1 MATIARSATN
11 YFPIVCTSSASTSAG
26 ISLSLAS
33 GACVLVDAVDGGA
46 SSVTFY
52 IKEAA
57 NNPSSYLLV
66 DAAGNPISQNIAAG
80 EAFPLPTETFAA
92 SLVVP
97 VTNAGTATLR
107 YTCKG

>member
-1 MATIARSATN
+1 MATIARQSTN
-11 YFPIVCTSSASTSAG
+11 YFPITCTSSVSTSAG

-33 GACVLVDAVDGGA
+33 GACVLVDEVNGGA
-46 SSVTFY
+46 TSVTFY
-52 IKEAA
+52 IKEAP
-57 NNPSSYLLV
+57 NNPTAYLLV
-66 DAAGNPISQNIAAG
+66 DASGSPITQNIAAG

-97 VTNAGTATLR
+97 VTNAGAATLR

>member
-11 YFPIVCTSSASTSAG
+11 YFPIVCTSSPSTSAG

-33 GACVLVDAVDGGA
+33 GACVLVDAVSGGA
-46 SSVTFY
+46 TSVTFY
-52 IKEAA
+52 IKEAP
-57 NNPSSYLLV
+57 NNPASYLLT
-66 DAAGNPISQNIAAG
+66 DASGSPISQNIGAG
-80 EAFPLPTETFAA
+80 EAFALPTETFAA

-97 VTNAGTATLR
+97 VTNSGTATLR